1 MLHLT
6 LFLLNS
12 MTKVGHI
19 YLIDDDESMRTSLSR
34 MLKDVGYI
42 VEDFASAVSFLEHSV
57 PVAPAVILLDMQ
69 MPDMTGLD
77 LQEKLIQLGRKTP
90 IVFVS
95 GQSHPHQIVKS
106 LKRGAVD
113 FLFKPFNLEDLLKAV
128 ADAVE
133 FDSRQLKRVSKE
145 VETKKAYATL
155 TPREKE
161 VCFWLVKGLL
171 NKDIAVKLGTTDA
184 TIKVHKA
191 RVMDKMNV
199 ESVQI
204 LVAKYLESDLE
215 NMQKN

>member
-1 MLHLT
+1 M
-6 LFLLNS
+6 
-12 MTKVGHI
+12 
-19 YLIDDDESMRTSLSR
+19 
-34 MLKDVGYI
+34 
-42 VEDFASAVSFLEHSV
+42 VEDFSSAVTFLEHSL
-57 PVAPAVILLDMQ
+57 PVSPAVILLDMQ

-77 LQEKLIQLGRKTP
+77 LQEKLLQLGRKTP

-95 GQSHPHQIVKS
+95 GQSHPHQIVKG
-106 LKRGAVD
+106 LKKGAID

-133 FDSRQLKRVSKE
+133 FDRRQLKRISKE
-145 VETKKAYATL
+145 VETKKDYATL

-161 VCFWLVKGLL
+161 VCYWLVKGLL

-191 RVMDKMNV
+191 RVMDKMHV
-199 ESVQI
+199 ESVQT

-215 NMQKN
+215 DIENS

>member
-1 MLHLT
+1 
-6 LFLLNS
+6 

-34 MLKDVGYI
+34 MLKELGYI
-42 VEDFASAVSFLEHSV
+42 VEDFSSAAAYLEHSL

-77 LQEKLIQLGRKTP
+77 LQEKLVQLGRKTP

-106 LKRGAVD
+106 LKRGALD

-128 ADAVE
+128 ADALE
-133 FDSRQLKRVSKE
+133 FDRRQLKRISKDM
-145 VETKKAYATL
+145 ETKKDYSTL
-155 TPREKE
+155 TLREKE

-199 ESVQI
+199 DSVQL
-204 LVAKYLESDLE
+204 LVAKYLESNLE
-215 NMQKN
+215 NIQNN

>member
-1 MLHLT
+1 
-6 LFLLNS
+6 

-19 YLIDDDESMRTSLSR
+19 YLIDDDASMRTSMGR
-34 MLKDVGYI
+34 MLKEVGYV
-42 VEDFASAVSFLEHSV
+42 VEDFSSALSFLEHSL
-57 PVAPAVILLDMQ
+57 PVSPAVILLDMQ

-77 LQEKLIQLGRKTP
+77 LQEKLLQMGRKTP

-95 GQSHPHQIVKS
+95 GQSHPHQIVKG
-106 LKRGAVD
+106 LKKGAID

-128 ADAVE
+128 ADAIE
-133 FDSRQLKRVSKE
+133 FDKRQLKHISKT
-145 VETKKAYATL
+145 VETKKDYASL

-191 RVMDKMNV
+191 RVMDKMHV
-199 ESVQI
+199 ESVQA
-204 LVAKYLESDLE
+204 LVAKYLESELE
-215 NMQKN
+215 DIDKG

>member
-1 MLHLT
+1 
-6 LFLLNS
+6 

-34 MLKDVGYI
+34 MLRDVGYI
-42 VEDFASAVSFLEHSV
+42 VEDFSSAVTFLEDSM

-77 LQEKLIQLGRKTP
+77 LQEKLVQLGRKTP

-106 LKRGAVD
+106 LKRGALD

-128 ADAVE
+128 ADALE
-133 FDSRQLKRVSKE
+133 FDRRQLKRISKE
-145 VETKKAYATL
+145 VETKKDYATL

-199 ESVQI
+199 ESVQT

-215 NMQKN
+215 NLQNN

>member
-1 MLHLT
+1 
-6 LFLLNS
+6 

-34 MLKDVGYI
+34 MLKEVGYI
-42 VEDFASAVSFLEHSV
+42 VEDFSSAITFLEHSV
-57 PVAPAVILLDMQ
+57 PVSPAVILLDMQ
-69 MPDMTGLD
+69 MPDMTGID
-77 LQEKLIQLGRKTP
+77 LQEKLLQLGRKTP
-90 IVFVS
+90 IIFVS
-95 GQSHPHQIVKS
+95 GQSHPHQIVKG
-106 LKRGAVD
+106 LKKGAVD

-128 ADAVE
+128 ADALE
-133 FDSRQLKRVSKE
+133 LDKRQLKRVSKE
-145 VETKKAYATL
+145 VETKKDYATL

-191 RVMDKMNV
+191 RVMDKMHV
-199 ESVQI
+199 ESVQV

-215 NMQKN
+215 NISNN

>member
-1 MLHLT
+1 
-6 LFLLNS
+6 

-34 MLKDVGYI
+34 MLKELGYV
-42 VEDFASAVSFLEHSV
+42 VEDFSSAAAYLEHSL

-77 LQEKLIQLGRKTP
+77 LQEKLVQLGRKTP

-95 GQSHPHQIVKS
+95 GQSHPYQIVKS
-106 LKRGAVD
+106 LKRGALD

-128 ADAVE
+128 ADALE
-133 FDSRQLKRVSKE
+133 FDRRQLKRISKE
-145 VETKKAYATL
+145 VETMKDYSTL

-199 ESVQI
+199 DSVQL

-215 NMQKN
+215 NIQND